1 MQIDQTTSK
10 TTKDKHKQ
18 HVIANALLA
27 AVTFTPTVTRAAD
40 PLPSWNDAKAKQ
52 SMISIMEKFAKEG
65 SQDFV
70 LAAGGKTGDFLLV
83 RTSIG

>member
-1 MQIDQTTSK
+1 
-10 TTKDKHKQ
+10 
-18 HVIANALLA
+18 
-27 AVTFTPTVTRAAD
+27 
-40 PLPSWNDAKAKQ
+40 
-52 SMISIMEKFAKEG
+52 MISIMEKFAKEG